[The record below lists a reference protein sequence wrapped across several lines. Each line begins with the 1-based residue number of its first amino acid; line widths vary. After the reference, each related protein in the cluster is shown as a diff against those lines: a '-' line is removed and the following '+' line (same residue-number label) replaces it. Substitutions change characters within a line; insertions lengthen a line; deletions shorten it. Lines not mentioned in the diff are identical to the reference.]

1 MNLSFESI
9 LNIIYLVGAIQG
21 IVLSVFLIN
30 SKVNVISNRL
40 LGILTLFWAVILI
53 IFSLQSDGLF
63 IKYPHLLKTLT
74 HVEYTFLPLLYLSV
88 KYLVTSHK
96 TFEKRDLIHFVPL
109 LFNIL
114 LYSGFYF
121 NSAAEKLQ
129 MARSNE
135 GYYHIASIISDEILT
150 LQGIIYP
157 ILALMLI
164 RNYNNKLPD
173 YQSNIDV
180 TVIKGMKIG
189 IILIFLSWITG
200 AVGAHLSIFN
210 INIGVDLFLF
220 VYLFLVFIIY
230 VLSYVALRS
239 PETFKLSERQI
250 VPVQQKLRPFQD
262 LTLDAQENN
271 LEIERS
277 SSNGDFIDYDDELN
291 IKLIEFM
298 DQEKP
303 FLNPELSLQELAGKL
318 NVSRHQLS
326 AAINKQQNMNFYV
339 FVNKYRV
346 GEVKKLMTNPENK
359 NFKIIS
365 LAYDA
370 GFNSKASFNRIFKQL
385 AGITP
390 SEYMMG
396 GAQA

>member
-21 IVLSVFLIN
+21 IILFVFLITA
-30 SKVNVISNRL
+30 KVNVISNRL
-40 LGILTLFWAVILI
+40 LGVLSLSWAIILTT
-53 IFSLQSDGLF
+53 FSLQSDGLF

-74 HVEYTFLPLLYLSV
+74 HVEYAFLPLLYLSV
-88 KYLVTSHK
+88 KYLVTRHK

-189 IILIFLSWITG
+189 IILIFLSWMTG

-210 INIGVDLFLF
+210 INIGVDLFIF
-220 VYLFLVFIIY
+220 VHLFLVFIIY
-230 VLSYVALRS
+230 VISYVALRS

-250 VPVQQKLRPFQD
+250 VPVKQNLRLHKD
-262 LTLDAQENN
+262 LTLDSQQNKTQ
-271 LEIERS
+271 LEKLES
-277 SSNGDFIDYDDELN
+277 QNDYVDYKDEVS
-291 IKLIEFM
+291 IRLIEYM
-298 DQEKP
+298 DSEKP
-303 FLNPELSLQELAGKL
+303 FLNPELSLQELADKL

-346 GEVKKLMTNPENK
+346 GEVKKLMTNPKNK
-359 NFKIIS
+359 HFKLIS

-370 GFNSKASFNRIFKQL
+370 GFNSKASFNRIFKQIT
-385 AGITP
+385 GTTP
-390 SEYMMG
+390 SEYMLETVQG
-396 GAQA
+396 

>member
-21 IVLSVFLIN
+21 IILFVFLITA
-30 SKVNVISNRL
+30 KVNVISNRL
-40 LGILTLFWAVILI
+40 LGVLSLSWAIILTT
-53 IFSLQSDGLF
+53 FSLQSDGLF

-74 HVEYTFLPLLYLSV
+74 HVEYAFLPLLYLSV
-88 KYLVTSHK
+88 KYLVTRHK

-189 IILIFLSWITG
+189 IILIFLSWMTG

-210 INIGVDLFLF
+210 INIGVDLFIF
-220 VYLFLVFIIY
+220 VHLFLVFIIY
-230 VLSYVALRS
+230 VISYVALRS

-250 VPVQQKLRPFQD
+250 VPVKQNLRLHKD
-262 LTLDAQENN
+262 LTLDSQQNKTQ
-271 LEIERS
+271 LEKLES
-277 SSNGDFIDYDDELN
+277 QNDYVDYKDEVS
-291 IKLIEFM
+291 IRLIEYM
-298 DQEKP
+298 DSEKP
-303 FLNPELSLQELAGKL
+303 FLNPELSLQELADKL

-370 GFNSKASFNRIFKQL
+370 GFNSKASFNRIFKQIT
-385 AGITP
+385 GTTP
-390 SEYMMG
+390 SEFMLETV
-396 GAQA
+396 QN